1 MTQST
6 AISAQGTS
14 FFIAGTG
21 GAGKTITGVAVG
33 NPTVITS
40 AAHGFANGDSVTLTG
55 LTGADAAL
63 LNSKTYSVQFKTTN
77 TFCVAEDTTGKVITA
92 AGTAT
97 TLANIPIANVKS
109 GTGMDG
115 TANEIDTTHLLS
127 TAKEFLLGLMDSG
140 SFSLDIDLDNGD
152 PGHLALRAAQ
162 QSGQKKTF
170 KITLPTGPTP
180 NASFQGLVK
189 KMSLIT
195 GDDQTVKSAIE
206 VRVTGPVTW
215 A

>member
-63 LNSKTYSVQFKTTN
+63 LNSKTTN

-170 KITLPTGPTP
+170 KITLPTGPTS

-195 GDDQTVKSAIE
+195 GVDQTVKSAIE